1 MEFPNSL
8 DVFSKGVSFNLKKYS
23 RFEDYIFNSYNAIS
37 EKDIKYKMMI
47 IDCLTY
53 LTDNGQAKLDRT
65 SMSVGLEAR
74 SPFLD
79 HRLIK
84 LAFNLDQSLKFQ
96 NNSGKY
102 ILKLLLKKY
111 IPDYSLDKPKS
122 GFAVPL
128 KKWFRGPLKLWA
140 KDILNYG
147 KENNFENLID
157 TKIVDKIWEDHLEGR
172 KDNSKQIWNII
183 VWYLWI
189 RDFKS

>member
-1 MEFPNSL
+1 MEFPNSI
-8 DVFSKGVSFNLKKYS
+8 DIFSQEAKFNLKNCSK
-23 RFEDYIFNSYNAIS
+23 FEDYIFNAYSAIS
-37 EKDIKYKMMI
+37 EKDSKSKMMI

-96 NNSGKY
+96 NNNGKY

-111 IPDYSLDKPKS
+111 IPDYSLYKPKS

-128 KKWFRGPLKLWA
+128 KEWFRGPLKLWA
-140 KDILNYG
+140 NDILNYG
-147 KENNFENLID
+147 KANNFENLIN
-157 TKIVDKIWEDHLEGR
+157 TKIVDKIWDDHLEGR
-172 KDNSKQIWNII
+172 KDNTKQIWNII